1 MGEEFIR
8 ELLTLCLHRL
18 ALEQNTHSELEL
30 IEVVRN
36 FEVVRKKWLHAELEL
51 KKYKELLVK
60 SDVARAALEVKLKH
74 ARNQVDV
81 EIKKRYKV
89 EADYQYLERQMLLM
103 TEILAQD
110 TKTNACLNE
119 EQRNM
124 LANFHHRG
132 ANITQQRGKR
142 YQSKMLSGTLV
153 LFPGAELPPPFYQ
166 DHYCQDQ
173 VKNKCPLRNKLRNTA

>member
-1 MGEEFIR
+1 MLLY
-8 ELLTLCLHRL
+8 ELIS
-18 ALEQNTHSELEL
+18 AAEL

-89 EADYQYLERQMLLM
+89 EADYQYLVQKH
-103 TEILAQD
+103 A
-110 TKTNACLNE
+110 
-119 EQRNM
+119 NM
-124 LANFHHRG
+124 RPVEFF
-132 ANITQQRGKR
+132 
-142 YQSKMLSGTLV
+142 SK
-153 LFPGAELPPPFYQ
+153 
-166 DHYCQDQ
+166 C
-173 VKNKCPLRNKLRNTA
+173 